1 MRERDV
7 EIGCLL
13 LCGGLTKIDLFSVTM
28 ADAVGLPVVLPNKK
42 ESVLLGS
49 AMLGASAS
57 AHFSSL
63 NEAMTKMGGYGRTIQ
78 PNQLDRKYAGKI

>member
-13 LCGGLTKIDLFSVTM
+13 LCGGLTKIYLFAVTV
-28 ADAVGLPVVLPNKK
+28 ADVVGLPVVLPNKK

-49 AMLGASAS
+49 AMLGGACAST
-57 AHFSSL
+57 HFSSL
-63 NEAMTKMGGYGRTIQ
+63 NEAMIKIGGHGKTIQ
-78 PNQLDRKYAGKI
+78 PNQQDRKYD

>member
-1 MRERDV
+1 M
-7 EIGCLL
+7 I
-13 LCGGLTKIDLFSVTM
+13 LCGGLTKIDLFVVTM

-63 NEAMTKMGGYGRTIQ
+63 NEAMIKMGGHGRTIQ
-78 PNQLDRKYAGKI
+78 PNQLDRKYR